1 MLKKMFKTMFTPCL
15 SRFFGNL
22 SGKSRFIGIL
32 IVLFYVCQFS
42 VVSANIVVISSTSGM
57 VEVRVSIPE
66 VEFHEIKLSDGNIYS
81 TLIVPG
87 AGRLAIGKPDVP
99 GFGKW
104 ILIPNGT
111 DVDITHNAGE
121 SIIYENV
128 NLAPVQP
135 LAMDYKG
142 APEPPFTKDETVFS
156 TDADYPGIFAETEP
170 IKHKRGQSCTILWIY
185 PYRYNPVQK
194 RLTVYPDLEVTVHFS
209 GIIEPLPSNLRNET
223 MEQNLKAMAINAE
236 AVLSAEKDAETSWRD
251 LKERADGCE
260 LLIITHPDF
269 QNAADTLAAWK
280 IRRGI
285 YTKVANTTTTG
296 NTTNDI
302 ESYIDNAYNNWNPAP
317 SYLLFIGDAEF
328 IPTWYKNWHPD
339 AGDPYFQGHTGTDFF
354 YADIEDPPTYVP
366 EFGYGRLSVD
376 TDAEADSLVARI
388 IRYERKAN
396 PNSYYTHTTMACCFQ
411 DGSGAAPDGIADRR
425 FAKTSEDIRNYL
437 DTQGYTTERI
447 YTTYNAFNGDEV
459 FPEFW
464 NDGPFV
470 FENDIAGEEI
480 PESLQKPNFPWN
492 GSAADITNA
501 INSGRFFITHRDHG
515 SRSGWG
521 DPAFNNGNVD
531 ALNNGEERPIVW
543 TINCQTGWFDNET
556 DDAECGTGQASEC
569 FVEHWIRHSTGGSC
583 GLIGATRISYS
594 GINDRLVWGWMDA
607 IWPTFT
613 TWCNDPYGAADPI
626 YKMGDVLN
634 YGKEY
639 MRTKYALDEISRTAL
654 EEFHWFGDPT
664 MEMWTSEPNLLTSAE
679 VTSGIVIGT
688 SSITVQVTPAIENML
703 VAVCTENADSL
714 FGTAETNGAGIAIV
728 DLNHAISMAGTIYIT
743 VTKHD
748 YLPYEFSDSSDPYH
762 VATAADLN
770 CVRNYPDSSFIQI
783 ADINLSG
790 YSNWDPIGTSIGKF
804 TGSYNGNGYII
815 DSLKIDRTL
824 IDDIGLF
831 GCTDGASIENVAL
844 TNVDVSGDDDVGGLV
859 GDCSNS
865 TIRNC
870 YTTGSVSGDDDVG
883 GLMGECYNNSTISN
897 CYTTGSVIGSDDY
910 VGGLVG
916 DCYNSIISNCY
927 TTGLVSGAD
936 GVGGLVGC
944 MQGDIDESY
953 SSAAVIGS
961 SFGYSL
967 FGGLCGLFYDGTLQD
982 SYSTGNITGI
992 EESFGDNGGFV
1003 GWVGGGATI
1012 TRCYATGNVASEGSF
1027 NGGFIGYC
1035 SACDISECYATGNL
1049 TLGNNC
1055 GGFIGASAFGSGVV
1069 CTITNC
1075 YASGNVDCSFS
1086 GGFIS
1091 WNNASWGVG
1100 GGSTIENCYSTG
1112 AVSAG
1117 NGEIGGFCYDNEGVI
1132 TNCFWDTQTSGQS
1145 TSAGGTGKTTAEMKT
1160 QSTYTGWDFTDIWER
1175 IGYNYPRL
1183 KDNPD
1188 PTLPVILST
1197 FTAQYLN
1204 NVPTLYWRTMSETDN
1219 IGWYV
1224 YRNKE
1229 EDFEQATRITNDL
1242 IEGYGTT
1249 TEPHD
1254 YFYYDEEL
1262 EAISG
1267 DRYRYWIENI
1277 DFGGAFHR
1285 YGPKVLTIPDI
1296 PDDHSSLVIPKQY
1309 GLHQNKPNPLSMGKE
1324 TTKISFLL
1332 PKTARAE
1339 LKIYN
1344 IRGELIKDLY
1354 NDIAYGDDEVKLT
1367 WDGRDENGVVQGTGI
1382 YLYQL
1387 KVNGKTFEVKRMIT
1401 IR

>member
-1 MLKKMFKTMFTPCL
+1 MGKK
-15 SRFFGNL
+15 G
-22 SGKSRFIGIL
+22 
-32 IVLFYVCQFS
+32 
-42 VVSANIVVISSTSGM
+42 
-57 VEVRVSIPE
+57 
-66 VEFHEIKLSDGNIYS
+66 
-81 TLIVPG
+81 
-87 AGRLAIGKPDVP
+87 
-99 GFGKW
+99 
-104 ILIPNGT
+104 
-111 DVDITHNAGE
+111 
-121 SIIYENV
+121 
-128 NLAPVQP
+128 
-135 LAMDYKG
+135 
-142 APEPPFTKDETVFS
+142 
-156 TDADYPGIFAETEP
+156 
-170 IKHKRGQSCTILWIY
+170 
-185 PYRYNPVQK
+185 
-194 RLTVYPDLEVTVHFS
+194 
-209 GIIEPLPSNLRNET
+209 
-223 MEQNLKAMAINAE
+223 
-236 AVLSAEKDAETSWRD
+236 WRD

-748 YLPYEFSDSSDPYH
+748 YLPYEFSPPSSDRYYVDIDAGPGGNGLSWVNAYDKLQDALNYASLSPGDQIW
-762 VATAADLN
+762 VAEGTY
-770 CVRNYPDSSFIQI
+770 YPDEGVGQ
-783 ADINLSG
+783 
-790 YSNWDPIGTSIGKF
+790 
-804 TGSYNGNGYII
+804 TGN
-815 DSLKIDRTL
+815 DRTSTFNIPTGVEVYGGFAGDESQL
-824 IDDIGLF
+824 SSRDW
-831 GCTDGASIENVAL
+831 E
-844 TNVDVSGDDDVGGLV
+844 TNE
-859 GDCSNS
+859 
-865 TIRNC
+865 TIL
-870 YTTGSVSGDDDVG
+870 S
-883 GLMGECYNNSTISN
+883 
-897 CYTTGSVIGSDDY
+897 
-910 VGGLVG
+910 
-916 DCYNSIISNCY
+916 
-927 TTGLVSGAD
+927 
-936 GVGGLVGC
+936 
-944 MQGDIDESY
+944 GDIDAIPGDNTGNAYHVVYFHNVSDTTMLDGFTITAGNANGSGQYHNGGGIYNNGMGSDNSSNPQITNCTISGNYAWYGGGMYNDGYNGGTSSPTLTNCTISGNSTDGDGGGMFNEGSSGGTCSPTLNNCTISGNISTDGDGGGIYNDGCSGGTCSPTLINCTISGNSSSEDDGGGMYNDGSDEGSTCNPILINCTVSGNSAGYDGGGMYNNGIFSGTCNPTLTNCTISGNSAYDYGGGMCNSGYFSGNCSPILTNCTISGNSADEGGGMLNDGAPGGNANPILTNCILWNDNARVGNEVYNCDEATPSY
-953 SSAAVIGS
+953 SYCDIEGSGS
-961 SFGYSL
+961 SSSWDTGLGTDLGNNIDSDPLFQNEPNPANAPQVVADHDLLLSGGSPCLGAGSVPGSAPATDKDGRDRPLPAGAPYVDMGAFEQYS
-967 FGGLCGLFYDGTLQD
+967 DGTLP
-982 SYSTGNITGI
+982 
-992 EESFGDNGGFV
+992 
-1003 GWVGGGATI
+1003 
-1012 TRCYATGNVASEGSF
+1012 
-1027 NGGFIGYC
+1027 
-1035 SACDISECYATGNL
+1035 
-1049 TLGNNC
+1049 
-1055 GGFIGASAFGSGVV
+1055 VV
-1069 CTITNC
+1069 
-1075 YASGNVDCSFS
+1075 
-1086 GGFIS
+1086 
-1091 WNNASWGVG
+1091 
-1100 GGSTIENCYSTG
+1100 
-1112 AVSAG
+1112 
-1117 NGEIGGFCYDNEGVI
+1117 
-1132 TNCFWDTQTSGQS
+1132 
-1145 TSAGGTGKTTAEMKT
+1145 
-1160 QSTYTGWDFTDIWER
+1160 
-1175 IGYNYPRL
+1175 
-1183 KDNPD
+1183 
-1188 PTLPVILST
+1188 LST
-1197 FTAQYLN
+1197 FTAQFIEN
-1204 NVPTLYWRTMSETDN
+1204 IPTLYWSTQSETDN
-1219 IGWYV
+1219 MGWFV
-1224 YRNKE
+1224 YRNE
-1229 EDFEQATRITNDL
+1229 ENDFTTSEKISEF
-1242 IEGYGTT
+1242 IEGHGTT
-1249 TEPHD
+1249 SQQQSYIYED
-1254 YFYYDEEL
+1254 
-1262 EAISG
+1262 S
-1267 DRYRYWIENI
+1267 IENPKVGDTYYYWLESI
-1277 DFGGAFHR
+1277 DFCGLVNH
-1285 YGPKVLTIPDI
+1285 YDKVAVLIIPEQCDPGSGLI
-1296 PDDHSSLVIPKQY
+1296 PEPELY
-1309 GLHQNKPNPLSMGKE
+1309 GLLQNQPNPVVAS
-1324 TTKISFLL
+1324 TKISFNLH
-1332 PKTARAE
+1332 KTAKVE
-1339 LKIYN
+1339 LDIFNLKGQLVKSLYSGVASSKTLDWN
-1344 IRGELIKDLY
+1344 GKGDSGKEL
-1354 NDIAYGDDEVKLT
+1354 AP
-1367 WDGRDENGVVQGTGI
+1367 GI
-1382 YLYQL
+1382 YLYKL
-1387 KVNGKTFEVKRMIT
+1387 LVNGKISDTKKLILMK
-1401 IR
+1401 